1 MKKMFCKPG
10 SVVSQPGTQPAKP
23 ATKVTEGDRVTVRH
37 GGRERRLEVVRVIE
51 KRRVGAGASGGFLG
65 SLMPHMP
72 DRWNA
77 KKQMQYEALYSIG
90 GAIAALEADTGLKC
104 GFRRCGRMLPL
115 KHGHMSAHLAARS
128 EGARVHWVDETGAAL
143 FTMEHVAPEEL
154 AKRFR
159 GGKGAASGKKKGES
173 GGDGATST
181 APDSPGAAA
190 GGAGEA

>member
-1 MKKMFCKPG
+1 MNPVEP
-10 SVVSQPGTQPAKP
+10 SPDLIVVGAGIFGLW
-23 ATKVTEGDRVTVRH
+23 AARH
-37 GGRERRLEVVRVIE
+37 ALKRGERVRVIE

-104 GFRRCGRMLPL
+104 GFRRCGRLLPL
-115 KHGHMSAHLAARS
+115 KHGRMPAHLAARI
-128 EGARVHWVDETGAAL
+128 EGARAHWVDETGAAL

-159 GGKGAASGKKKGES
+159 GP
-173 GGDGATST
+173 GGGVWL
-181 APDSPGAAA
+181 SPGAAPF
-190 GGAGEA
+190 GA